1 MKKNRI
7 RLPLIFLIVIL
18 VTYGI
23 NVYFPGGV
31 EHTYI
36 TKVIDGDTIVVA
48 GGQSIRLL
56 NIDTRERGQN
66 CYQEAKDKMTELVLL
81 KNITMERDKEDK
93 DRYNRLLRYIY
104 VDGEMVN
111 LKMVQEGLAVV
122 YIIPPNGK
130 YRSDFEAAE
139 SAAHGEGGCV
149 WTMQP

>member
-1 MKKNRI
+1 M
-7 RLPLIFLIVIL
+7 
-18 VTYGI
+18 
-23 NVYFPGGV
+23 